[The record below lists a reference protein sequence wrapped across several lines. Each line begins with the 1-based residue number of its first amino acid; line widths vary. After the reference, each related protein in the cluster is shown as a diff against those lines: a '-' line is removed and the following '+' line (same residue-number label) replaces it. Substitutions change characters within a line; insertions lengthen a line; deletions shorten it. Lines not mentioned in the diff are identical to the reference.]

1 MEVDWWAF
9 GVTLYQMVTR
19 KMPFEGTEPLEVYEN
34 ILNKKVDLSG
44 IENVLLAKIIR
55 SLLIVNLEKRLV
67 DSQKIMN
74 HQYFSDINWSQIGMK
89 NYVSDWGNQEKIFDV
104 KNLPTYPESL
114 DNAQEVSSD
123 INSKF

>member
-67 DSQKIMN
+67 DS
-74 HQYFSDINWSQIGMK
+74 
-89 NYVSDWGNQEKIFDV
+89 
-104 KNLPTYPESL
+104 
-114 DNAQEVSSD
+114 
-123 INSKF
+123 

>member
-1 MEVDWWAF
+1 
-9 GVTLYQMVTR
+9 MVTR

-67 DSQKIMN
+67 DS
-74 HQYFSDINWSQIGMK
+74 
-89 NYVSDWGNQEKIFDV
+89 
-104 KNLPTYPESL
+104 
-114 DNAQEVSSD
+114 
-123 INSKF
+123 

>member
-1 MEVDWWAF
+1 
-9 GVTLYQMVTR
+9 
-19 KMPFEGTEPLEVYEN
+19 
-34 ILNKKVDLSG
+34 
-44 IENVLLAKIIR
+44 
-55 SLLIVNLEKRLV
+55 
-67 DSQKIMN
+67 MN
-74 HQYFSDINWSQIGMK
+74 HQYFSDINWYFFYIRSQIGMK